1 MKKKLVCLSWKK
13 LPETQ
18 QMIHG
23 ILKGERWIPKV
34 PDLLNVN
41 CLKSFRTANIIDDV
55 VALGR
60 KIMTCRRQT
69 ASLNS

>member
-1 MKKKLVCLSWKK
+1 
-13 LPETQ
+13 
-18 QMIHG
+18 MIHG